1 MAVGDRNTG
10 GHVNKDFVDDQS
22 IRAKRDKLVRG
33 QPTVLAQLMRFH
45 DAA

>member
-10 GHVNKDFVDDQS
+10 SHVNKDFMNDQS
-22 IRAKRDKLVRG
+22 ISAKHDKLVRG
-33 QPTVLAQLMRFH
+33 QPTVLAQFMRFY